1 MEKHLRRKDVENG
14 IHCHQLPGMETQ
26 EVTLEVMFRAAF
38 KKLLLLVTKTEWKG
52 KCDTWYSDC
61 ESVTVKLTK
70 IEIIDEVLAVSKEK
84 IATGEEIAK

>member
-1 MEKHLRRKDVENG
+1 MRHSFITAFLGPPPDHSQDGLIKKNNRPGLEKHLRRKDVENG

-52 KCDTWYSDC
+52 KCDT
-61 ESVTVKLTK
+61 
-70 IEIIDEVLAVSKEK
+70 
-84 IATGEEIAK
+84 